1 MQPIKFL
8 TVLQQNLAEFGRKA
22 GYHAAGGAL
31 TRGIVMHLLAECIV
45 DCVML
50 GARSTLTIM
59 GPKYMQVGHLGAS
72 G

>member
-1 MQPIKFL
+1 M
-8 TVLQQNLAEFGRKA
+8 VSVDS
-22 GYHAAGGAL
+22 GG
-31 TRGIVMHLLAECIV
+31 GQDIVMHLLAECAV

-50 GARSTLTIM
+50 GARNTLTIM